1 MKIGILTLP
10 FNNNYGG
17 YMQAYALMTVLK
29 RMGHEPTL
37 IMRRHNPYRVSIV
50 FRIKFFIK
58 GILKTIIR
66 HKIYPF
72 IYGEES
78 SFRAR
83 GKNMLTFVD
92 KYIQPQTRYIY
103 STDELRKECEGH
115 FDAFIVGS
123 DQVWR
128 PIYVQGLIG
137 NMFLDFTTGWNV
149 KRIAY
154 AASFGTD
161 APEYTEEAKVL
172 CGSLIEKFDAVSV
185 REQSGLNVFDDFGWK
200 VKNPKVVLDPTML
213 LTREDYNKVLTQESN
228 IAKGKIFCYVL
239 DNSNEV
245 KTVISKI
252 QKQIK
257 KTIYEITDIQKGDSV
272 LSSIETWMSA
282 IRDSDFVITDSF
294 HGTVFAIIFNKPFI
308 VYANKNRGID
318 RFRSILNHFGL
329 EDRISN
335 SSCSINEIITKQVN
349 WDSINEIIRK
359 NKEVSIIFLEG
370 ILNHNNK

>member
-1 MKIGILTLP
+1 MKIGIITVP

-17 YMQAYALMTVLK
+17 YLQSYALMTVLK

-66 HKIYPF
+66 HKIYPCF
-72 IYGEES
+72 YGKES

-83 GKNMLTFVD
+83 GKNMLAFVD

-103 STDELRKECEGH
+103 STDELRKECEGR
-115 FDAFIVGS
+115 FDAYIVGS

-128 PIYVQGLIG
+128 PIYVLGLIG
-137 NMFLDFTTGWNV
+137 NMFLDFTNGWNV

-154 AASFGTD
+154 AASFGTG
-161 APEYTEEAKVL
+161 APEYTEETKEL

-213 LTREDYNKVLTQESN
+213 LTREDYNKVLTQEN
-228 IAKGKIFCYVL
+228 NMAKGKIFCYVL
-239 DNSNEV
+239 DKDNEV

-252 QKQIK
+252 QKQINK
-257 KTIYEITDIQKGDSV
+257 PVYEITDIQKGDSV
-272 LSSIETWMSA
+272 LSSIETWMCA
-282 IRDSDFVITDSF
+282 IRDSEFVITDSF
-294 HGTVFAIIFNKPFI
+294 HGTVFSIIFNKPFA
-308 VYANKNRGID
+308 VFVNKKRGSSRLKD
-318 RFRSILNHFGL
+318 LLNQFGL
-329 EDRISN
+329 DAHILSMPYQNNISLN
-335 SSCSINEIITKQVN
+335 NFDWTKINNIIELKIQKSKQ
-349 WDSINEIIRK
+349 
-359 NKEVSIIFLEG
+359 FL
-370 ILNHNNK
+370 IDCLK